1 MMPQSS
7 DLQVLPW
14 KPSPPEFS
22 LLRSI
27 VASVSILL
35 LSLNWS
41 AFAFAQEGL
50 PPDAVRFQ
58 ARDSL
63 IFRFTKDSLQ
73 QKKRVGILYGN
84 STVDHDKGS
93 LSAGKITLDLTLE
106 QVEAAASAPG
116 DSLSY
121 PVLTRPGEQQ
131 ELKSQRILFNYQT
144 GKGKFEAAR
153 VTVSDGTLIGA
164 QVKNVSESVV
174 FIEEGRYSTCPPDHM
189 TYYIQAS
196 KLKVVDEEEIF
207 FTNARLYLL
216 DIPYPLPIPFGYIP
230 ASPDRR
236 RSGLLQPTYVFQNT
250 SRRGL
255 GMQNLGWFQ
264 IVNDYLT
271 AQASFDLFTS
281 GSFFHQSRLQ
291 YRNSDLYNGGLTLGY
306 SREQGL
312 EPSDL
317 NYSKTINKRVSLQHS
332 QQFNPYAQVTA
343 NINLNTSEYFRRNS
357 YDIDERASTNS
368 TSRIA
373 YQYRDPEGRFSFST
387 NASLTQQFTD
397 NSVTLTGPSANF
409 SAKSFTPFA
418 RGGNTSGGTSGFS
431 SGWAENFTVNYRN
444 DFSSRY
450 QYRPLSELE
459 NPANW
464 LDALFNPSVYEQNT
478 GNDEHVQFGFR
489 QNLGISM
496 GRLIPSQYLVLSA
509 NLSLEEIW
517 VPSTIR
523 KQIDPATETI
533 LTEKVNGF
541 AATREGQVS
550 LNLTTTVY
558 GIADLNIG
566 SIERFRHTLRPSFA
580 FSYRP
585 DFSDE
590 IWGTYRTLERG
601 EGKEPLK
608 YSIFEESLYR
618 GPSGGESQSLSYSFS
633 NIFEVKQV
641 KRDSTG
647 EVKSKNIRVIDNLSL
662 SGLYN
667 FAADSLRFS
676 DLSLRMSSRAVPN
689 VSLQFNARFRPY
701 SVNESG
707 GIIDQFIW
715 QDSRKILQP
724 LTYQVSA
731 STSFKGGKSGTQV
744 VTPPYRPYDPFDQSY
759 FQPFDPNFITSD
771 PYDFRSPWSLSLS
784 FNYTW
789 SWRFNQEARKAAVLN
804 VQNIRFKLSDRW
816 DVSTRLGYD
825 FIKKELT
832 PSQFNLTRNMICWNL
847 SFQFNPFGDFTYYF
861 FRLSIDN
868 GQIQNLFQKLPVLNN
883 LERGSSPTGRRNSG
897 F

>member
-1 MMPQSS
+1 MPRSS
-7 DLQVLPW
+7 DQLVLQW
-14 KPSPPEFS
+14 KPFPGKRSAFGRILPFVTLF
-22 LLRSI
+22 LLTL
-27 VASVSILL
+27 VW
-35 LSLNWS
+35 NTS
-41 AFAFAQEGL
+41 AFAQQGL

-63 IFRFTKDSLQ
+63 IFRFTKDSLD
-73 QKKRVGILYGN
+73 QKKRIGVLYGN
-84 STVDHDKGS
+84 STVDHEKGT

-106 QVEAAASAPG
+106 QVEASSTAPE

-121 PVLTRPGEQQ
+121 PILTRPGEQQ
-131 ELKSQRILFNYQT
+131 ELKSQRILFNYET

-189 TYYIQAS
+189 TYYIQANR
-196 KLKVVDEEEIF
+196 LKVVDEEEIF

-264 IVNDYLT
+264 IINDYLT

-281 GSFFHQSRLQ
+281 GSFFHQSRVQ
-291 YRNSDLYNGGLTLGY
+291 YRRSDLYNGGLTIGY

-312 EPSDL
+312 EPTDP
-317 NYSKTINKRVSLQHS
+317 NFATTINKRISLQHS
-332 QQFNPYAQVTA
+332 QQFNPFAQISA

-357 YDIDERASTNS
+357 YDIDERASTNT
-368 TSRIA
+368 TSRLA
-373 YQYRDPEGRFSFST
+373 YQYRDPEGRFSFNT
-387 NASLTQQFTD
+387 NAALTQQFTD

-409 SAKSFTPFA
+409 SARSFTPFA
-418 RGGNTSGGTSGFS
+418 RSKGSAS
-431 SGWAENFTVNYRN
+431 SSTGSKSSWAENFVVNYRN
-444 DFSSRY
+444 DFSSRF
-450 QYRPLSELE
+450 QYRPLSEIE

-478 GNDEHVQFGFR
+478 GNNDHVQFGLR

-496 GRLIPSQYLVLSA
+496 GRLIPSEYLVLSA
-509 NLSLEEIW
+509 NLSMEEIW

-523 KQIDPATETI
+523 KQLDPETESV

-541 AATREGQVS
+541 ATAREGQVS
-550 LNLTTTVY
+550 LNLTTTIY
-558 GIADLNIG
+558 GIADLKIG
-566 SIERFRHTLRPSFA
+566 SIERFRHTLRPSFSFA
-580 FSYRP
+580 YRP

-590 IWGTYRTLERG
+590 MWGTYRTLERG
-601 EGKEPLK
+601 EDQAPIT
-608 YSIFEESLYR
+608 YSIFEESLFR
-618 GPSGGESQSLSYSFS
+618 GPSSGESRSMSYSFS

-647 EVKSKNIRVIDNLSL
+647 EVKSKNIRVIDNLTL

-689 VSLQFNARFRPY
+689 VSLQFSARFRPY
-701 SVNESG
+701 TVNESG
-707 GIIDQFIW
+707 RVIDQFIW
-715 QDSRKILQP
+715 QDSRKLLQP
-724 LTYQVSA
+724 LSYQISA
-731 STSFKGGKSGTQV
+731 STSFKGGKSGVQV
-744 VTPPYRPYDPFDQSY
+744 VTPPYRAYDPFDQTY
-759 FQPFDPNFITSD
+759 FQPFDPYFITSD

-789 SWRFNQEARKAAVLN
+789 TWRFNEDARKAAVLN

-816 DVSTRLGYD
+816 DVSTRIGYD
-825 FIKKELT
+825 FIEKELT

-861 FRLSIDN
+861 FRLSIDS

>member
-1 MMPQSS
+1 LIWIDP
-7 DLQVLPW
+7 
-14 KPSPPEFS
+14 
-22 LLRSI
+22 
-27 VASVSILL
+27 ILAQQIRAD
-35 LSLNWS
+35 STQIKVQTS
-41 AFAFAQEGL
+41 FAKEGL

-63 IFRFTKDSLQ
+63 IFRFKKDSVGR
-73 QKKRVGILYGN
+73 KKRTGVLYGN

-93 LSAGKITLDLTLE
+93 LKAGQITLDLTLE
-106 QVEAAASAPG
+106 QVEAASTTG

-153 VTVSDGTLIGA
+153 VTVSEGTLIGS
-164 QVKNVSESVV
+164 QVKNISESVV

-189 TYYIQAS
+189 TYYIQAN
-196 KLKVVDEEEIF
+196 KLKVVDQEEIF

-255 GMQNLGWFQ
+255 GLQNLGWFQ
-264 IVNDYLT
+264 IINDYLT

-281 GSFFHQSRLQ
+281 GSFFHQSRFQ
-291 YRNSDLYNGGLTLGY
+291 YRMSDIYNGGLTLGY

-312 EPSDL
+312 EPTDP
-317 NYSKTINKRVSLQHS
+317 NYVKTINKRISLQHN
-332 QQFNPYAQVTA
+332 QQFNPFSQISA

-368 TSRIA
+368 TSRVA

-418 RGGNTSGGTSGFS
+418 RESRSGS
-431 SGWAENFTVNYRN
+431 SGSSGSSSGANSNWAEQFVVNYRN
-444 DFSSRY
+444 DFSSRF
-450 QYRPLSELE
+450 QYRPLSDIE

-464 LDALFNPSVYEQNT
+464 LDALFNPSVYEENT
-478 GNDEHVQFGFR
+478 GNDDHFQFGFR
-489 QNLGISM
+489 QNVGVSM
-496 GRLIPSQYLVLSA
+496 GRLIPSEYLVLSA
-509 NLSLEEIW
+509 NLSMEEIW

-523 KQIDPATETI
+523 KRYNAETSTI
-533 LTEKVNGF
+533 ITDKVNRF
-541 AATREGQVS
+541 AATRQGQAS
-550 LNLTTTVY
+550 LNLTTTIY
-558 GIADLNIG
+558 GLADVKIG
-566 SIERFRHTLRPSFA
+566 SIERFRHTLRPSFSFA
-580 FSYRP
+580 YRP

-590 IWGTYRTLERG
+590 FWGSFRTVDRG
-601 EGKEPLK
+601 EELEPLT

-618 GPSGGESQSLSYSFS
+618 GPSGGESRSLSYSFS
-633 NIFEVKQV
+633 NILEVKQV

-676 DLSLRMSSRAVPN
+676 DLSLRMTSRAVPN
-689 VSLQFNARFRPY
+689 ISLQFSARFRPY
-701 SVNESG
+701 TVNESG
-707 GIIDQFIW
+707 RVIDQFIW

-724 LTYQVSA
+724 LTYQFSA
-731 STSFKGGKSGTQV
+731 STSFKGGKRGAQV
-744 VTPPYRPYDPFDQSY
+744 VTPPYRPYDPYDQGY
-759 FQPFDPNFITSD
+759 FQPFDPYFITSD
-771 PYDFRSPWSLSLS
+771 PFDFRSPWSLSLS

-789 SWRFNQEARKAAVLN
+789 SWRFNQDARKAAVLN

-816 DVSTRLGYD
+816 DVSTRIGYD
-825 FIKKELT
+825 FIEKELT

-861 FRLSIDN
+861 FRLSIDS

-883 LERGSSPTGRRNSG
+883 LERGSSPTGRRN
-897 F
+897 FNF